1 MSTDDKFKNAA
12 EETLG
17 KAKETVGDVTNNKSL
32 ENEGRAD
39 QAKANIKQAGEK
51 IKDSVK
57 NVFDGDK
64 E

>member
-1 MSTDDKFKNAA
+1 MSTDDKFNNAA
-12 EETLG
+12 EEALG